1 MISLH
6 LVKTSTGATWAF
18 RLMRDLVLMGGEEV
32 HVAMLLDGFLVSQY
46 KEAGIIVHELNYSV
60 RKISPEN

>member
-1 MISLH
+1 
-6 LVKTSTGATWAF
+6 
-18 RLMRDLVLMGGEEV
+18 MRDLVLMGEEV
-32 HVAMLLDGFLVSQY
+32 HVAMPLDGFLVSQY